1 MAQSEFAPGGVLLRD
16 GERSGRMFVLAEGT
30 LEVFRDDVEIALAS
44 EPGAMFG
51 EMSVLLNM
59 PHTAS
64 VRAVT
69 PAKVHVIEKASEFL
83 SAHPDV
89 ALPIAGLLAR
99 RLQNA
104 TTYLVNLKHQFQD
117 HANHLGMVDEV
128 LESIVYRQHET
139 FTPANELPADP

>member
-1 MAQSEFAPGGVLLRD
+1 
-16 GERSGRMFVLAEGT
+16 
-30 LEVFRDDVEIALAS
+30 VEIALAS

-51 EMSVLLNM
+51 EMSVLLNV